1 VTEHLARPVRGVV
14 AVVVRQQKLLVIE
27 RSQLVRAPGMFCFPG
42 GAIEEGES
50 EPAAVAR
57 ELLEE
62 LSLVAMPVRLL
73 FSSVTPWGVSL
84 SWWLAQTDE
93 QLVPLPNPA
102 EVASFDWRSVAEF
115 RQLDKLLAS
124 NLEFLD
130 AWQRGEFA
138 IDGLTQPK
146 PISSQT
152 SD

>member
-1 VTEHLARPVRGVV
+1 MTEHLPRPVRGVV
-14 AVVVRQQKLLVIE
+14 AVVVRQEKLLVIE
-27 RSQLVRAPGMFCFPG
+27 RSQHVRAPGMYCFPG

-73 FSSVTPWGVSL
+73 WNSVTPWGVAL
-84 SWWLAQTDE
+84 SWWLAQIDE

-102 EVASFDWRSVAEF
+102 EVASFHWLSVAEF
-115 RQLDKLLAS
+115 RQLDRLLAS

-130 AWQRGEFA
+130 AWQRGAFE
-138 IDGLTQPK
+138 IDGMRADQ
-146 PISSQT
+146 
-152 SD
+152 